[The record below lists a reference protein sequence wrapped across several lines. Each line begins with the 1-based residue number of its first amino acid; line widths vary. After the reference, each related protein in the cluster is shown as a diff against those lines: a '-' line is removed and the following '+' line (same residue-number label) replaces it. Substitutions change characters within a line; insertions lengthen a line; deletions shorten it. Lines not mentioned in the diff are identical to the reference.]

1 MLQRE
6 YVDAWAEL
14 ERTTLEQGV
23 RVRLWQAGVGPAVA
37 VVATGSEVRLTGAVE
52 SMAARRRAGEV
63 ARAMPGV
70 TSVDNRVGV
79 RRGAARTTTP
89 TPRL

>member
-1 MLQRE
+1 
-6 YVDAWAEL
+6 
-14 ERTTLEQGV
+14 
-23 RVRLWQAGVGPAVA
+23 VA

-79 RRGAARTTTP
+79 RRGTARTTTP

>member
-1 MLQRE
+1 MLQRQ
-6 YVDAWAEL
+6 YVDAWPEL
-14 ERTTLEQGV
+14 ERTLEQRV
-23 RVRLWQAGVGPAVA
+23 LVRLWQAGVGPSVAVA
-37 VVATGSEVRLTGAVE
+37 ATGSEVRLTGAVE

-79 RRGAARTTTP
+79 RRGTVGTTTS
-89 TPRL
+89 TPRP